1 MPAFDPINRKETVM
15 AVLKEKWFVASKKA
29 DFCVI
34 GARYGIDPVT
44 ARIMRNRN
52 IIEEKDMEA
61 YLNPKLTLLHSPHL
75 MKDMDRLVEILQE
88 KIQNKRHIRIIGDYD
103 IDGVQS
109 TYILQKGITRAGGMA
124 TAAIPDRMKDGYGIN
139 ENLIEQAKKDGADTI
154 ITCDNGIAAA
164 DAIAYAKEMGLT
176 VLVTDH
182 HDIPYIEENG
192 VRTYIESR
200 ADAIVNPKQKECEY
214 PFDGICGAVVAFKV
228 VQALYERCGIA
239 EEEAMEFL
247 ENAAFATVGDVMDL
261 VDENRIIVKYG
272 LEQMRR
278 TKNPGLR
285 ALIGQK
291 EILPERLSAY
301 HLGFVLGPC
310 INAGGRLDT
319 AVRAL
324 QLLLAE
330 DDETAQTLAAELS
343 DLNEER
349 KKMTAEGVNEA
360 FRLIEEQRLD
370 RQSVM
375 VVYLPRLHE
384 SLAGIVAG
392 RIREQY
398 NHPVFVMTDST
409 EGIKG
414 SGRSIEAYS
423 MYEEMCKCRDLF
435 TKFGGHP
442 MAAGL
447 SLPKEHLDAFRK
459 RMNENASLKEEDFTV
474 RIHIDVPMP
483 LSYVT
488 KELVHEWKILEPFGK
503 GNGKPVFADK
513 NIRVKERRIVGKNRN
528 VLKLT
533 LEDEYGFCYPAVC
546 FSHAEQM
553 ADLLDQQDKISI
565 VYYPEIN
572 SYMGREEVQFVIS
585 NYC

>member
-29 DFCVI
+29 DFCAI

-88 KIQNKRHIRIIGDYD
+88 KIPCACNAFLQNKCHIRIIGDYD

-228 VQALYERCGIA
+228 VQN
-239 EEEAMEFL
+239 FWK
-247 ENAAFATVGDVMDL
+247 T
-261 VDENRIIVKYG
+261 
-272 LEQMRR
+272 RR
-278 TKNPGLR
+278 LLR
-285 ALIGQK
+285 
-291 EILPERLSAY
+291 
-301 HLGFVLGPC
+301 
-310 INAGGRLDT
+310 
-319 AVRAL
+319 
-324 QLLLAE
+324 
-330 DDETAQTLAAELS
+330 
-343 DLNEER
+343 
-349 KKMTAEGVNEA
+349 
-360 FRLIEEQRLD
+360 
-370 RQSVM
+370 
-375 VVYLPRLHE
+375 
-384 SLAGIVAG
+384 
-392 RIREQY
+392 
-398 NHPVFVMTDST
+398 
-409 EGIKG
+409 
-414 SGRSIEAYS
+414 
-423 MYEEMCKCRDLF
+423 
-435 TKFGGHP
+435 
-442 MAAGL
+442 
-447 SLPKEHLDAFRK
+447 
-459 RMNENASLKEEDFTV
+459 
-474 RIHIDVPMP
+474 
-483 LSYVT
+483 
-488 KELVHEWKILEPFGK
+488 
-503 GNGKPVFADK
+503 
-513 NIRVKERRIVGKNRN
+513 
-528 VLKLT
+528 
-533 LEDEYGFCYPAVC
+533 
-546 FSHAEQM
+546 
-553 ADLLDQQDKISI
+553 
-565 VYYPEIN
+565 
-572 SYMGREEVQFVIS
+572 
-585 NYC
+585 